1 MTNFAPSQV
10 SISEENKALY
20 TAALVADGWAG
31 AENLGKKMYYK
42 LSDGQTDGSKSGLKS
57 RVSATKKN
65 VG

>member
-42 LSDGQTDGSKSGLKS
+42 LSDGQTDGSKSGL
-57 RVSATKKN
+57 
-65 VG
+65 